1 MLLVKYVC
9 FAIIATAVNLLTQY
23 PFFKLF
29 NGSWVLYIAMIAGT
43 LTGLITKYLLDKRW
57 IFYYTPSSKADNI
70 SKFGLYSL
78 VGVFTTIIFWGSEVL
93 FYHLF
98 TFPNAQLWGGAFGLS
113 IGYICKY
120 MLDKKFVFNKA
131 ST

>member
-1 MLLVKYVC
+1 MLLIKYIL
-9 FAIIATAVNLLTQY
+9 FAVIATAVNLSTQY
-23 PFFKLF
+23 PFFKWF
-29 NGSWVLYIAMIAGT
+29 SGHWVLYVAMMVGT
-43 LTGLITKYLLDKRW
+43 LTGLVTKYLLDKRW

-78 VGVFTTIIFWGSEVL
+78 VGVFTTIIFWGSEIL

-120 MLDKKFVFNKA
+120 VLDKKFVFSKKTA
-131 ST
+131 